1 MTEPPAAPSIVV
13 TGMGVKWLRQNAQE
27 DSAVIKTEHTFNHSE
42 PSRKLYYVEK
52 HVLHVF

>member
-42 PSRKLYYVEK
+42 PSRKIDYVEK